1 MRHSFLGILSIIAT
15 GLLVT
20 LLLFGVLSPDDL
32 VHGILGNADLQ
43 PWKILTIFF
52 TVAYVAVSADQ
63 TGIFAFLAHR
73 VIHLSHGDGKRLF
86 LFFFLFA
93 GAMTLVTSNDIV
105 ILTLTPI
112 IFYLGR
118 FAKVNVLPFL
128 FAEFF
133 AAHTMSMGLYTG
145 DPTNIIVASTFGFG
159 FLEFSQIMILPAIV
173 ATVSSY
179 LLLRFRFR
187 KDITGTFR
195 ELDRSDLIPSW
206 PDAITSV
213 VLLLGMLATLVA
225 SDFLPWEIWTI
236 TAFFALV
243 TLLKDSLLAFAIRG
257 RLTRTLRNIP
267 WLILPFVACVFTF
280 VQVFVDG
287 SWMSPFSAALSLAT
301 GPKQAIALF
310 GVLGVVFSN
319 LINNQPATIFLTHA
333 LVHPSFDASLQTL
346 RAGAFAL
353 VVASNLGAT
362 FTIMG
367 AFAGIMWQKILREK
381 DFSVS
386 YRQFIKTTL
395 AIALPVLILTLLSL
409 TLVV

>member
-287 SWMSPFSAALSLAT
+287 
-301 GPKQAIALF
+301 
-310 GVLGVVFSN
+310 
-319 LINNQPATIFLTHA
+319 
-333 LVHPSFDASLQTL
+333 
-346 RAGAFAL
+346 
-353 VVASNLGAT
+353 
-362 FTIMG
+362 
-367 AFAGIMWQKILREK
+367 
-381 DFSVS
+381 
-386 YRQFIKTTL
+386 
-395 AIALPVLILTLLSL
+395 
-409 TLVV
+409 